1 MENQKTVNPWYK
13 QFWPWFLLSIPVA
26 SILLSMMMITF
37 AVTSPDT
44 LVSDDYYKDGLSI
57 NQDLSKDLAAKKM
70 RITADLVYLPE
81 SNNYQVSLHGMLPDS
96 PYSYLLLNMEHPTLS
111 GQDKVFQLTPSGEN
125 LYTFDPGLQLS
136 GKWYLTITPPDQIW
150 RLTSEIA
157 FPVESVTLTPE
168 SGKVQHN

>member
-1 MENQKTVNPWYK
+1 
-13 QFWPWFLLSIPVA
+13 
-26 SILLSMMMITF
+26 
-37 AVTSPDT
+37 
-44 LVSDDYYKDGLSI
+44 
-57 NQDLSKDLAAKKM
+57 M

-157 FPVESVTLTPE
+157 FPVESVTLTRSQVKFNTIKNVSITYLFSLWLTCPGRNA
-168 SGKVQHN
+168 SCARI